1 MSTPLREI
9 FLALG
14 IKTDAAVDGLDKVDK
29 STDDSKKKLKS
40 LEDQSKHTSAALKD
54 FGSKIA
60 DGAKVVAT
68 AIAAATTATA
78 LFFDQ
83 WSKGATEIER
93 TAKSYG
99 LSTDALQEL
108 RFAAEKL
115 GGEGDSITEV
125 FKEMAIRLTEVAETG
140 TGPAT
145 DALTLLKLKAEDLK
159 KLRPEQQFEVL
170 ADAISKV
177 SDEGTRFFLKDS
189 LFGEEGGIKIGNLME
204 QGAEGIA
211 KLRKEAQSLGVVLDK
226 DAIKQANELRQS
238 FFTLHKTGEGF
249 VNFLATRM
257 SGRIKEIVD
266 RLVAWA
272 TANKD
277 VIATRIE
284 RIMMQMVEL
293 LEKVG
298 PLLGDTVD
306 MFSKL
311 VDQVGGLDR
320 ALYGAGAAWAA
331 FQLAGFASISK
342 LNAAMAVFMASFA
355 AGVAI
360 AKSFKNENE
369 GRDIGSENANAK
381 FAAYAKR
388 ALAESEKEQTFDP
401 SIDDARERLRLKVIE
416 SDRFRV
422 FSPNERSTPEVV
434 ARRNKAL
441 RELDAATRELDAAY
455 ASDEAHRLVTEQNS
469 FELGKIAKPGEKA
482 DKPITSASEIAA
494 AEKRARE
501 LDRDRRIRTELE
513 TMRATSEGPRRM
525 AIETALRN
533 VEQRITG
540 GQPKGINELIAEAVG
555 QGTGLGSGALKPAG
569 LGTTILNVDASVFFN
584 LGGIEV
590 TAEVAG
596 AVSSQ
601 AQAAGKSIGE
611 AVIEVLRPMLNEAF
625 QTQRGQILG

>member
-1 MSTPLREI
+1 MSTPIREI

-14 IKTDAAVDGLDKVDK
+14 IKTDAAVDGLDKVDDAI
-29 STDDSKKKLKS
+29 DDSKKNLKG
-40 LEDQSKHTSAALKD
+40 LEDQSKQTSAALKD

-78 LFFDQ
+78 LFFES
-83 WSKGATEIER
+83 WSKGAAEVDR
-93 TAKSYG
+93 TSKTYG
-99 LSTDALQEL
+99 IGTDALQEL

-115 GGEGDSITEV
+115 GGNGEAITEV
-125 FKEMAIRLTEVAETG
+125 FKEMSLRITEFAETG
-140 TGPAT
+140 SGPAG
-145 DALTLLKLKAEDLK
+145 DALTLLKLRAEDLK
-159 KLRPEQQFEVL
+159 KLKPEDQFSLL
-170 ADAISKV
+170 ADSISKV
-177 SDEGTRFFLKDS
+177 ADEGTKVFLKDS
-189 LFGEEGGIKIGNLME
+189 LFGEAGLQIGPLMDK
-204 QGAEGIA
+204 GADGIA
-211 KLRKEAQSLGVVLDK
+211 NLRKEAQSLGVVLDK

-257 SGRIKEIVD
+257 SGKIKEIVD
-266 RLVAWA
+266 RLVSWA

-284 RIMMQMVEL
+284 KIMMQMVEL

-298 PLLGDTVD
+298 PLLGQTVD

-331 FQLAGFASISK
+331 WQLAAMSAINPVTQAIGALTAGFAVGASLMGYAKKFEVDTKNLRQEETSK
-342 LNAAMAVFMASFA
+342 FNAAARLLETPST
-355 AGVAI
+355 GVA
-360 AKSFKNENE
+360 E
-369 GRDIGSENANAK
+369 
-381 FAAYAKR
+381 
-388 ALAESEKEQTFDP
+388 
-401 SIDDARERLRLKVIE
+401 DDARAFLEQSLLN
-416 SDRFRV
+416 FGLL
-422 FSPNERSTPEVV
+422 TQ
-434 ARRNKAL
+434 
-441 RELDAATRELDAAY
+441 LDKGKIR
-455 ASDEAHRLVTEQNS
+455 SDEMQRSIDEQLAEIDKASAMVSAFDELRGRLVQGPAEPSQGGAS
-469 FELGKIAKPGEKA
+469 FELGKIVKPGAKTGE
-482 DKPITSASEIAA
+482 KPITSASEIAA

-533 VEQRITG
+533 VEQRING
-540 GQPKGINELIAEAVG
+540 GHVKDINELIAEAVG

-569 LGTTILNVDASVFFN
+569 LGTTINNIDASVFFN

-611 AVIEVLRPMLNEAF
+611 AVMDVLQPWMNSAF
-625 QTQRGQILG
+625 QAQRGQILG

>member
-14 IKTDAAVDGLDKVDK
+14 IKTDAAVDGLDMVD
-29 STDDSKKKLKS
+29 DAVDESKKNLKG
-40 LEDQSKHTSAALKD
+40 LEDQSKQTSAALKD

-78 LFFDQ
+78 VFFDQ
-83 WSKGATEIER
+83 WSKGAAEVDR
-93 TAKSYG
+93 TAKAYG
-99 LSTDALQEL
+99 IGTDALQEL

-115 GGEGDSITEV
+115 GGDGESITEV

-140 TGPAT
+140 SGPAT

-159 KLRPEQQFEVL
+159 KLRPEQQFEIL

-204 QGAEGIA
+204 QGADGIA
-211 KLRKEAQSLGVVLDK
+211 KLREEARSLGVVLDK
-226 DAIKQANELRQS
+226 DAIKKANELRQS

-249 VNFLATRM
+249 VNFLASRM

-266 RLVAWA
+266 RLVEWA
-272 TANKD
+272 NANKD

-284 RIMMQMVEL
+284 RIMIQIVAL

-298 PLLGDTVD
+298 PLLGQTVD
-306 MFSKL
+306 MFSEL
-311 VDQVGGLDR
+311 VDQVGGLDK

-331 FQLAGFASISK
+331 WQVSALAAIGPVGKA
-342 LNAAMAVFMASFA
+342 LAVVAGAAAL
-355 AGVAI
+355 G
-360 AKSFKNENE
+360 
-369 GRDIGSENANAK
+369 
-381 FAAYAKR
+381 
-388 ALAESEKEQTFDP
+388 ALAERKFNER
-401 SIDDARERLRLKVIE
+401 ARERL
-416 SDRFRV
+416 
-422 FSPNERSTPEVV
+422 
-434 ARRNKAL
+434 
-441 RELDAATRELDAAY
+441 ELSKSRTAATSETARLIARATSESQSEETYDPEIDRLRKVLRDTATAVSSETSSASLADLNRMNAQMQSIEDQLDAAY
-455 ASDEAHRLVTEQNS
+455 EADATHRRETEAAS
-469 FELGKIAKPGEKA
+469 FEFGKIAKPGAKG
-482 DKPITSASEIAA
+482 DKKITSASEIAA

-501 LDRDRRIRTELE
+501 LDRDRKIRSELE
-513 TMRATSEGPRRM
+513 AMRATAEGPRRM
-525 AIETALRN
+525 AIESALRD
-533 VEQRITG
+533 VEQRING

-555 QGTGLGSGALKPAG
+555 QGTGLGGGALRPAG
-569 LGTTILNVDASVFFN
+569 LGTTINNIDASVFFN

-611 AVIEVLRPMLNEAF
+611 AMIEVLRPMFNEAF

>member
-14 IKTDAAVDGLDKVDK
+14 IKTDAAVDGLDEVDK
-29 STDDSKKKLKS
+29 VTEESKKNLKG
-40 LEDQSKHTSAALKD
+40 LEDQSKQTSAALKD

-78 LFFDQ
+78 LFFES
-83 WSKGATEIER
+83 WSKGAAEVDR
-93 TAKSYG
+93 TAKAYG
-99 LSTDALQEL
+99 VGTDALQEL

-115 GGEGDSITEV
+115 GGDGESITEV

-159 KLRPEQQFEVL
+159 KLRPEQQFEIL

-211 KLRKEAQSLGVVLDK
+211 KLREEARSLGVVLDK
-226 DAIKQANELRQS
+226 DAIKKANELRQS

-249 VNFLATRM
+249 VNFLASRM

-266 RLVAWA
+266 RLVEWA
-272 TANKD
+272 SANKD

-311 VDQVGGLDR
+311 VDQVGGLDK

-331 FQLAGFASISK
+331 WKVSALAAIGPVGKA
-342 LNAAMAVFMASFA
+342 LAVVAGAAAL
-355 AGVAI
+355 G
-360 AKSFKNENE
+360 
-369 GRDIGSENANAK
+369 
-381 FAAYAKR
+381 
-388 ALAESEKEQTFDP
+388 ALAERKFNER
-401 SIDDARERLRLKVIE
+401 ARERLELSKSRTAATSETARLITRAAAE
-416 SDRFRV
+416 AQMEETFDPEIDRLRRV
-422 FSPNERSTPEVV
+422 F
-434 ARRNKAL
+434 
-441 RELDAATRELDAAY
+441 RETATAVSRETSGASLDDLNRMNAQMQSIEDQLDAAY
-455 ASDEAHRLVTEQNS
+455 EADAMHRRETESAS
-469 FELGKIAKPGEKA
+469 FEFGKIAKPGAKSGA
-482 DKPITSASEIAA
+482 AAVTSASEIAA
-494 AEKRARE
+494 AENRARE

-525 AIETALRN
+525 AIEAALRG
-533 VEQRITG
+533 VEQRING
-540 GQPKGINELIAEAVG
+540 GQVKGVNELIAEAVG
-555 QGTGLGSGALKPAG
+555 QGTGLGSGALRPAG
-569 LGTTILNVDASVFFN
+569 LGTTINNIDASVFFN

-611 AVIEVLRPMLNEAF
+611 AMIEVLRPMFNEAF